1 MAVIIL
7 GLFIMSFAVQTLKN
21 TPQSGGGPRKKNC
34 KGATKMK
41 RDELKALGLED
52 AVIDKIMDMN
62 GTDINAVKGKLTNAE
77 ETIQTLQATIG
88 ERDTDIQTLKE
99 TAGNS
104 EELNTKLADLQSKYD
119 ADTQNLN
126 SQIQQSKVN
135 SALEMALL
143 SNKAR
148 NSKAVKALIDMDKIE
163 LAEDGTINGLD
174 EQLEALKTE
183 NDFLF
188 ESEEQP
194 KTPKIVSGGNPTG
207 AQGQTEPGSL
217 AEAIAMRVGKN

>member
-1 MAVIIL
+1 
-7 GLFIMSFAVQTLKN
+7 
-21 TPQSGGGPRKKNC
+21 
-34 KGATKMK
+34 MK

-52 AVIDKIMDMN
+52 AVIDKIMDLN

-88 ERDTDIQTLKE
+88 ERDADIQTLKE

-126 SQIQQSKVN
+126 NQIQQSKVN

-148 NSKAVKALIDMDKIE
+148 NAKAVKALIDMDKIE

-174 EQLEALKTE
+174 EQLEALKAE

-188 ESEEQP
+188 ASEEQP
-194 KTPKIVSGGNPTG
+194 KLPRMVPGGNPTG

-217 AEAIAMRVGKN
+217 AEAIAMRIGKN

>member
-1 MAVIIL
+1 
-7 GLFIMSFAVQTLKN
+7 
-21 TPQSGGGPRKKNC
+21 
-34 KGATKMK
+34 MK
-41 RDELKALGLED
+41 RDELKVLGLED
-52 AVIDKIMDMN
+52 AVIDKIMDLN
-62 GTDINAVKGKLTNAE
+62 GTDINAIKGKLTNAE

-148 NSKAVKALIDMDKIE
+148 NTKAVKALIDMEKIE
-163 LAEDGTINGLD
+163 LDENGAIKGLD
-174 EQLEALKTE
+174 EQIEALRTE
-183 NDFLF
+183 NSFLF
-188 ESEEQP
+188 DGESQQKDHVP
-194 KTPKIVSGGNPTG
+194 PIGALAPNSGASGTIDPFAAALG
-207 AQGQTEPGSL
+207 
-217 AEAIAMRVGKN
+217 MK